1 MPRPEDNSWKNQIHT
16 AVLRKQEWEKRFKCR
31 QLEEYYEGFQ
41 WKNVPEGYNPY
52 TFNEVY
58 STIAIK
64 ISSYLF
70 GHPQYQIESSPGHD
84 DYNLELASKQA
95 QLKEDVL
102 NTIILDRR
110 AHYKSEV
117 EQAFKD
123 SWFRFGLVEV
133 GYGADWLENPRAPKP
148 LKQSDRE
155 QGIAPDKD
163 KLLEEPKELPANE
176 RIYFKRVIP
185 YRFFTSEC
193 VATHLDQQF
202 WIGYYDFIPRG
213 DLLLYKGLKNKDFL
227 ERGGSMPAETVN
239 LVTMDE
245 GGEAES
251 RPSGDNVKV
260 WHIWDIRCSRR
271 FLLLDGDFV
280 TLAERPYSRLP
291 IFDIRWIYRSRGFY
305 PVPPVFHW
313 LSPQDEVNESR
324 EQLRSHRRR
333 FTRKYQ
339 VKEGTVDD
347 VEIDKFA
354 SGPDGTVIKYKI
366 EPGIVPIQDAN
377 LNPANDKS
385 FVIAKDEFNILTGT
399 SAEMRGYADR
409 TTATQAQLI
418 NQKSIIR
425 EEYENSKVSDWL
437 CACGREALLV
447 MHEKFSTGMWV
458 QLSTDVGNFM
468 EEAQAQKPVYVWV
481 TSEDLSDGFDFR
493 ISLDIT
499 SISPIQ
505 QDAEQKKFLMFL
517 SVTSQFPQI
526 ALSPTLIR
534 EAAIRIGY
542 RNEKVIAEF
551 QKMALLQMMGAY
563 QQAQQSSMGQGMVA
577 QNTPNTGEQITN
589 QLKNQLPQQ

>member
-1 MPRPEDNSWKNQIHT
+1 MARIEDNSWKNQIHT
-16 AVLRKQEWEKRFKCR
+16 AVLRKQEWEKKFKCR
-31 QLEEYYEGFQ
+31 QLEDYYEGFQ

-58 STIAIK
+58 STISIK

-70 GHPQYQIESSPGHD
+70 GHPQYEITSSPGHD
-84 DYNLELASKQA
+84 DYNLELASKQS
-95 QLKEDVL
+95 QLKQDVL

-110 AHYKSEV
+110 AHYKEEV

-123 SWFRFGLVEV
+123 SWFRFGLIEV

-148 LKQSDRE
+148 LKKSDRE
-155 QGIAPDKD
+155 QNVSVDAD

-176 RIYFKRVIP
+176 RIFFKRLFP

-193 VATHLDQQF
+193 AATHLDQQF
-202 WIGYYDFIPRG
+202 WVGYYDFIPRN
-213 DLLLYKGLKNKDFL
+213 DLLLYKGIKNKDFL
-227 ERGGSMPAETVN
+227 ERGGSMPAESPS

-245 GGEAES
+245 GGEAEA
-251 RPSGDNVKV
+251 RPSGDNVKI

-280 TLAERPYSRLP
+280 TLAERPYTRLP
-291 IFDIRWIYRSRGFY
+291 IFDIRWIYRSKGFY

-313 LSPQDEVNESR
+313 LSPQDEINESR

-347 VEIDKFA
+347 VEIDKFTQ
-354 SGPDGTVIKYKI
+354 GPDGTVIKYKI
-366 EPGIVPIQDAN
+366 EPGITPVMDAN

-399 SAEMRGYADR
+399 SSEMRGVADR

-418 NQKSIIR
+418 NRRSIVR

-437 CACGREALLV
+437 CASGREALLV
-447 MHEKFSTGMWV
+447 MREKFTTGMWV
-458 QLSTDVGNFM
+458 ELSKDVGDFM
-468 EEAQAQKPVYVWV
+468 QEVQEQKPVYVWV

-493 ISLDIT
+493 ITLDIT
-499 SISPIQ
+499 SVSPIQ
-505 QDAEQKKFLMFL
+505 QEDQMKKFLLFL
-517 SVTSQFPQI
+517 STVNQFPQI
-526 ALSPTLIR
+526 AMSPTLIM
-534 EAAIRIGY
+534 ETAIRIGY
-542 RNEKVIAEF
+542 NNQKVIKEF
-551 QKMALLQMMGAY
+551 QTMALMHLMGAF
-563 QQAQQSSMGQGMVA
+563 QGAQQNSMSQGMTA
-577 QNTPNTGEQITN
+577 QATPNSGQQITN
-589 QLKNQLPQQ
+589 QLQNQMPPQ